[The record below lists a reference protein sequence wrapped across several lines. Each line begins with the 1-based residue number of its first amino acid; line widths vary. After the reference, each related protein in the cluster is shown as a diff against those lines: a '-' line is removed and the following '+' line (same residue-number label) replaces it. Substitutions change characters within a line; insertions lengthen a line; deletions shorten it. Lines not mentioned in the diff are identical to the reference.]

1 MKRIK
6 TFALFEATSRSM
18 LRDAFRQEV
27 LGNQWAEGIIG
38 IGCSFDIRSLG
49 FANVLG
55 AGSKTS
61 IYPIPGGGYG
71 HKSISQGVTF
81 GDANYPTLDE
91 CLKGL
96 YMYILRKKVKIQGIK
111 KDEVE
116 QAIEQI
122 GADNVIGRSTEE
134 IDTMVRDLL
143 DKPKGASLPAMC
155 DSLNLMFGGYSYAFK
170 PNGPD
175 AIVIDN
181 EPLCGWAGKPK
192 KHLNDLYKTM
202 LSILAFGVDPSEVTA
217 ILPHSDYPPNTWRNS
232 FHVEY
237 KYTGNTISISG
248 ASIKIPYR
256 ENEEAIKNWISN
268 FIHRRIQSITWIDC
282 HLNHSPRNSIQI
294 KDSNG
299 GADENKM
306 DVARYVMEYIG
317 STEND
322 SDSTGKALGTKY
334 ESLLSDFLDKM
345 SDPELKKFFVD
356 TDIEK
361 LVYGGF
367 SMEGYLKKRGWS
379 EEDFGDIELL
389 RRMKKR
395 SKYT

>member
-6 TFALFEATSRSM
+6 TFRLFEATSRSM
-18 LRDAFRQEV
+18 LIDAFRQEV
-27 LGNQWAEGIIG
+27 LANQWAEGIIG

-61 IYPIPGGGYG
+61 IYLIPGGGYG

-111 KDEVE
+111 KDAVE

-143 DKPKGASLPAMC
+143 GKPKGASLPAMC

-175 AIVIDN
+175 AIVIDA
-181 EPLCGWAGKPK
+181 EPLCGWSGKPK

-202 LSILAFGVDPSEVTA
+202 LSILAFGVDPSEVTN
-217 ILPHSDYPPNTWRNS
+217 ILPHYNYPPNVWQSS
-232 FHVEY
+232 FYVEY

-256 ENEEAIKNWISN
+256 ETEEAIKNWISD

-282 HLNHSPRNSIQI
+282 HRYPMNSIQI
-294 KDSNG
+294 SDSNG
-299 GADENKM
+299 SADEDKI
-306 DVARYVMEYIG
+306 DVARHIMEYIG

-322 SDSTGKALGTKY
+322 LTTTGKDLGTKY
-334 ESLLSDFLDKM
+334 ESLLCDFLDKM
-345 SDPELKKFFVD
+345 ADPELKKFFVD
-356 TDIEK
+356 VDIEK
-361 LVYGGF
+361 LVF
-367 SMEGYLKKRGWS
+367 DAFNMEDYLKKRGWS